1 MIRSKRAEILAAYAL
16 MAPFI
21 VVYGV
26 LFVYPTI
33 RMFQLSV
40 TNAPLIGEGAWVGF
54 DNFRRLASERLF
66 SVAVW
71 NTIYFVILSV
81 IPITLLSLL
90 VALGVNRLKGWTQ
103 SVVLAAF
110 FLPYI
115 LPVSVVT
122 QVWQWILNKDFGDR
136 PICPRAARW
145 RPAGIGIRTVA
156 SFLPAVAFITVWWQL
171 GFSVLLFIAG
181 LRNISRDIYEAAEID
196 GAGRWAQFSRITWP
210 LIWPIT
216 VLVFTIQL
224 ILELKIVDQVYLLVE
239 SRPRCNDRDGPVHL
253 QAGLPAQS
261 RRPGQRRHPPCFFFS
276 SWRSQSCSINCFG
289 RGARNDRPGRSRT
302 LDPRVGGSRAC
313 VISILSV
320 YSSRWQPLLAIFWAF
335 PLYWGMMTTFK
346 PESEV
351 VRRGSISGRSISRS
365 RTTFTS
371 CSRPRSALV
380 PQFARHLPGGHGPRR
395 NHGGGR
401 RLRHLPARLSRRRLF
416 WWMILASFMIPIPA
430 LTVNHFILIE
440 N

>member
-1 MIRSKRAEILAAYAL
+1 MIRSKRAEILAAFAL

-21 VVYGV
+21 VIYGV

-81 IPITLLSLL
+81 VPITLMSLL

-103 SVVLAAF
+103 SVVLASF

-122 QVWQWILNKDFGDR
+122 QVWQWILNKDFGIAQYVLA
-136 PICPRAARW
+136 PL
-145 RPAGIGIRTVA
+145 AGGQRVSVFGTVA
-156 SFLPAVAFITVWWQL
+156 SFMPAVALITVWWQL

-224 ILELKIVDQVYLLVE
+224 ILELKIFDQVYLLIE
-239 SRPRCNDRDGPVHL
+239 SRPDATMVMVQYIYK
-253 QAGLPAQS
+253 QAFQL
-261 RRPGQRRHPPCFFFS
+261 
-276 SWRSQSCSINCFG
+276 
-289 RGARNDRPGRSRT
+289 
-302 LDPRVGGSRAC
+302 
-313 VISILSV
+313 
-320 YSSRWQPLLAIFWAF
+320 
-335 PLYWGMMTTFK
+335 
-346 PESEV
+346 
-351 VRRGSISGRSISRS
+351 
-365 RTTFTS
+365 
-371 CSRPRSALV
+371 
-380 PQFARHLPGGHGPRR
+380 
-395 NHGGGR
+395 NHGGR
-401 RLRHLPARLSRRRLF
+401 AAAASAVLFLLIVALSVLQYQLLRARG
-416 WWMILASFMIPIPA
+416 AK
-430 LTVNHFILIE
+430 
-440 N
+440 

>member
-1 MIRSKRAEILAAYAL
+1 MIRSKRAEILAAFAL

-81 IPITLLSLL
+81 VPITLMSLL

-103 SVVLAAF
+103 SVVLASF

-122 QVWQWILNKDFGDR
+122 QVWQWILNKDFGIAQYVLA
-136 PICPRAARW
+136 PL
-145 RPAGIGIRTVA
+145 AGGQRVSVFGTVA
-156 SFLPAVAFITVWWQL
+156 SFMPAVAFITVWWQL

-181 LRNISRDIYEAAEID
+181 LRNISREIYEAAEID

-224 ILELKIVDQVYLLVE
+224 ILELKIFDQVYLLVE
-239 SRPRCNDRDGPVHL
+239 SRPDATMVMVQYIYK
-253 QAGLPAQS
+253 QAFQL
-261 RRPGQRRHPPCFFFS
+261 
-276 SWRSQSCSINCFG
+276 
-289 RGARNDRPGRSRT
+289 
-302 LDPRVGGSRAC
+302 
-313 VISILSV
+313 
-320 YSSRWQPLLAIFWAF
+320 
-335 PLYWGMMTTFK
+335 
-346 PESEV
+346 
-351 VRRGSISGRSISRS
+351 
-365 RTTFTS
+365 
-371 CSRPRSALV
+371 
-380 PQFARHLPGGHGPRR
+380 
-395 NHGGGR
+395 NHGGR
-401 RLRHLPARLSRRRLF
+401 AAAASAVLFLLIVALSVLQYQLLRARG
-416 WWMILASFMIPIPA
+416 
-430 LTVNHFILIE
+430 E
-440 N
+440 K